1 MIGWVLLKGS
11 TKTSDR
17 CNTDRAQ
24 GSKFRYDK
32 SNSLVNDESEI
43 MPKTVADIMTP
54 NPILARPD
62 MPLKEAIQI
71 LAEHQISGL
80 PVVNEAGKLV
90 GMISETDIIWQ
101 QSGVTPPAY
110 ITVLDSVIFLESPA
124 RYEKE
129 LHKAL
134 GETVEEVM
142 TKNSIAT
149 ITPSQSLSEAARL
162 LNEKRVHQLPVLDE
176 QGLVIGILSCGDII
190 RMMAA
195 G

>member
-1 MIGWVLLKGS
+1 
-11 TKTSDR
+11 
-17 CNTDRAQ
+17 
-24 GSKFRYDK
+24 
-32 SNSLVNDESEI
+32 

-54 NPILARPD
+54 NPIVARPE
-62 MPLKEAIQI
+62 MPLKEAIKI

-80 PVVNEAGKLV
+80 PVVDDAGKLV

-101 QSGVTPPAY
+101 ESGVTPPAY

-142 TKNSIAT
+142 TKSPITT

-176 QGLVIGILSCGDII
+176 EGKVIGILSCGDII
-190 RMMAA
+190 RTMAA